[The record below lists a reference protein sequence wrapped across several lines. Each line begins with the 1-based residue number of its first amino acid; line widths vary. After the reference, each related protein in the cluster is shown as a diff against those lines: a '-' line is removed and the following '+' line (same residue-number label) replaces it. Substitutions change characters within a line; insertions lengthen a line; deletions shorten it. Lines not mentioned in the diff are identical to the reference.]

1 MIATAASAIQRVPP
15 REHMA
20 RASLVARVGD
30 PAPFERISAYLQTN
44 GYARAA
50 TVREPGEYSIRGGIV
65 DIFAA
70 GAGEPVRLDLFGD
83 TLETV
88 RSFDPETQRSQ
99 SDLREIVLAPVSE
112 IDFSDAALSRLR
124 VNFLSAFGP
133 PGGDPTYEA
142 ARERIRRPGLEHWI
156 PLFYDAMETL
166 FDYVGPDALIG
177 LEEGLGEAIDE
188 SLW

>member
-1 MIATAASAIQRVPP
+1 MMVRWGATSPAARWGGATRTSQVGEPRLGRGGGSTTGLAASLRAVVLSFALQPPLSPGLRCAALARIAGSGGTRPRLVIATAASAIQRVPP

-88 RSFDPETQRSQ
+88 RSFDP
-99 SDLREIVLAPVSE
+99 
-112 IDFSDAALSRLR
+112 
-124 VNFLSAFGP
+124 
-133 PGGDPTYEA
+133 
-142 ARERIRRPGLEHWI
+142 
-156 PLFYDAMETL
+156 
-166 FDYVGPDALIG
+166 
-177 LEEGLGEAIDE
+177 
-188 SLW
+188 